1 LRPVVYEA
9 EQIGGR
15 MRSAEFDGYPGTVAE
30 MGAMRFPPS
39 STTLFGY
46 LDEVGLHTVPF
57 PNPLSPA
64 AHDTVIDLKGTTV
77 RGRTLDELPEVF
89 RRVARGW
96 EAALEDGAGL
106 SRVRSALRARD
117 PDAVAALWH

>member
-1 LRPVVYEA
+1 IGAVPPSVHGTEVAVIGAGLSGVVTAYELLRMGLRPVVYEA

-39 STTLFGY
+39 STTLYGY

-64 AHDTVIDLKGTTV
+64 AHETVIDL
-77 RGRTLDELPEVF
+77 
-89 RRVARGW
+89 
-96 EAALEDGAGL
+96 
-106 SRVRSALRARD
+106 
-117 PDAVAALWH
+117 